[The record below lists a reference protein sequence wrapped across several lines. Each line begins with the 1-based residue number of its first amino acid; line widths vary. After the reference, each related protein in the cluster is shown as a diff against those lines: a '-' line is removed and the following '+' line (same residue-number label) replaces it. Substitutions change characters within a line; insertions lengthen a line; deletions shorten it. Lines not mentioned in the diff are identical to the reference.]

1 MRRPAVLD
9 THSSAVPLADA
20 LPCLRANSAALHAL
34 PQELFPGTFLATPTH
49 YFMRLLHD
57 KGLLLRC
64 FTQVSRQAQAGKLT
78 RDDMSWLAGGVCK
91 MQTHA
96 RLCCLLTT
104 QHLLSLLSP
113 WNHLLVAHCTIA
125 AAYCTILQNID
136 SLEHQAGLPTEAV
149 VAAHGNFDTARCIKV
164 PWAALLCGLRAW
176 VCAQEACKFLSDM
189 LLCSPSLGSPS
200 PTPPHPALPC
210 PALALPQCKMPHDVE
225 YVREAVFE
233 KEGNP
238 CYCKKRVS

>member
-1 MRRPAVLD
+1 MGCPTPTPSLRLISSGATPGPFTRWQRWDAGALAGWELPAGWWRVRRMRRPAVLD

-125 AAYCTILQNID
+125 AAYCTFCRTSTAWSTRQGCPQRRWLQ
-136 SLEHQAGLPTEAV
+136 PTATLTPHAASRCPGRRCCV
-149 VAAHGNFDTARCIKV
+149 DCAHGSV
-164 PWAALLCGLRAW
+164 
-176 VCAQEACKFLSDM
+176 
-189 LLCSPSLGSPS
+189 
-200 PTPPHPALPC
+200 H
-210 PALALPQCKMPHDVE
+210 
-225 YVREAVFE
+225 
-233 KEGNP
+233 
-238 CYCKKRVS
+238 KRHASF

>member
-1 MRRPAVLD
+1 MRWPAVLD
-9 THSSAVPLADA
+9 THSSAVPLGDA
-20 LPCLRANSAALHAL
+20 LPCLRVNSAALHAL

-78 RDDMSWLAGGVCK
+78 RDEMSWLAGGVCK
-91 MQTHA
+91 MQAHA
-96 RLCCLLTT
+96 RLCCLLAT

-176 VCAQEACKFLSDM
+176 GCAQEACSYAPP
-189 LLCSPSLGSPS
+189 PSAP
-200 PTPPHPALPC
+200 PPPPHPIQPC
-210 PALALPQCKMPHDVE
+210 PALPSLCRSARCRTMW
-225 YVREAVFE
+225 
-233 KEGNP
+233 GT
-238 CYCKKRVS
+238 